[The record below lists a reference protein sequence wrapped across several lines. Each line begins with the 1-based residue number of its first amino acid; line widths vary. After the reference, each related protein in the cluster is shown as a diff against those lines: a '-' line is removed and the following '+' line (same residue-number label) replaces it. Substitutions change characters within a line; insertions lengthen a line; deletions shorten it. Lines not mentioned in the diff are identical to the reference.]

1 MATSDPS
8 DGIQQA
14 VYGFLGVGSKAEDGT
29 ADVMTANWG
38 TQVSLDPRMFAIS
51 VQEASHTAAN
61 IKATGVFSINFMPG
75 DSHDTAVKWAR
86 RSESGEGRLAGE
98 QVTYHETGAPVLGMA
113 VGWIECKVIDS
124 SQPGDHIVFFGEVV
138 GGGQGPADGES
149 GTLRSI
155 DMSYGG

>member
-1 MATSDPS
+1 MATNDPS

-14 VYGFLGVGSKAEDGT
+14 VSGFMAVGSKSADGE
-29 ADVMTANWG
+29 ADAMTANWG
-38 TQVSLDPRMFAIS
+38 TQVSFDPRVFAIA
-51 VQEASHTAAN
+51 VQDSSHTAAN

-75 DSHDTAVKWAR
+75 DSHDLASKMAR
-86 RSESGEGRLAGE
+86 RTESGESRLEG
-98 QVTYHETGAPVLGMA
+98 QDVTYHETGSPVLGSA

-124 SQPGDHIVFFGEVV
+124 AQPGDHIVFFGEVV

-155 DMSYGG
+155 GMSYAG